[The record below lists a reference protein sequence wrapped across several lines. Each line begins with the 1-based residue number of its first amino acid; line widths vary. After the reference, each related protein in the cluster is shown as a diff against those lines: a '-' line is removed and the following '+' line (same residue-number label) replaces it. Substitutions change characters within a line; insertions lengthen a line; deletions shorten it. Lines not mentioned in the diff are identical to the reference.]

1 MTRHLDEKRLTGS
14 NPSHWSETESTG
26 RPSVR
31 DAGYSLKWNVD
42 ISRDGEKEG
51 RILQKTNVTTACF
64 GAVTNGQEPLSNPYQ
79 TSELCPVKSAQT
91 TLASALP
98 V

>member
-31 DAGYSLKWNVD
+31 DADYSAKCMEVRLSVLID
-42 ISRDGEKEG
+42 LSASR
-51 RILQKTNVTTACF
+51 CF
-64 GAVTNGQEPLSNPYQ
+64 TELARSKALSGTKMTVRQSMRHATSNEP
-79 TSELCPVKSAQT
+79 
-91 TLASALP
+91 
-98 V
+98 